1 MITYKKALEIL
12 KKGKIKLKNEK
23 ILSKNATLRISA
35 ENIYSP
41 ENYPISDN
49 TAFDGFAINSKET
62 NQIKGSNPKKFKI
75 IKTLA
80 AGDNPFIRNLKNF
93 STIEVMTGSIIKKP
107 FDTVIP
113 IEQIKYFNSIQK

>member
-41 ENYPISDN
+41 E
-49 TAFDGFAINSKET
+49 KM
-62 NQIKGSNPKKFKI
+62 
-75 IKTLA
+75 
-80 AGDNPFIRNLKNF
+80 
-93 STIEVMTGSIIKKP
+93 MT
-107 FDTVIP
+107 F
-113 IEQIKYFNSIQK
+113 